1 MGFNYDLPEW
11 AQQYWREH
19 TEECRRSC
27 FITPNTS
34 ESFSVVCERIQMSVF
49 HGTREECESFLGIT
63 DKDTDIEDDNSMWD
77 WPGF

>member
-27 FITPNTS
+27 FITPNTNQS
-34 ESFSVVCERIQMSVF
+34 VSVVCERLQASVF
-49 HGTREECESFLGIT
+49 SGTDLECREFLGSPEEP
-63 DKDTDIEDDNSMWD
+63 DYEEDNSMWD